1 MSVTRERFSSSMHLR
16 NRHRRTKAQTDRQT
30 EQHTQTHKTTKIRTC
45 NCTHHQAASRFECPD
60 RRSCIAA
67 ATLANA
73 ELRLHRG
80 SIGKTL
86 EGVSKKTGQ
95 KVAIKALPR
104 SHPEFDYKTLMTE
117 IAIMKR
123 VDHPHCIKLHDV
135 FEDDKLVYL
144 VQDL

>member
-1 MSVTRERFSSSMHLR
+1 MFTLR
-16 NRHRRTKAQTDRQT
+16 VR
-30 EQHTQTHKTTKIRTC
+30 
-45 NCTHHQAASRFECPD
+45 
-60 RRSCIAA
+60 
-67 ATLANA
+67 
-73 ELRLHRG
+73 RG

-86 EGVSKKTGQ
+86 EGTQKSTGK

-117 IAIMKR
+117 IAIMRR

-135 FEDDKLVYL
+135 FEDEKLVYL